1 MNPRK
6 IFAFVGGAVLLAAAW
21 RAWGWQGVA
30 LAVGGIVMYLLLHF
44 NRMMQ
49 TFKRASERPLGHV
62 GSAVMLNAKLKP
74 GVNLLHVIAM
84 TKALGVQLSK
94 PGEQPEVFRWTDG
107 TNSHVTCEFVNGKL
121 AKWELW
127 RPGEAD
133 TPEPGALPPATPD
146 ETAPR

>member
-1 MNPRK
+1 MNLRK
-6 IFAFVGGAVLLAAAW
+6 VSALVGGIVLLAAAW

-30 LAVGGIVMYLLLHF
+30 LAIGGIIMYLLLHF

-49 TFKRASERPLGHV
+49 AFKRASERPLGHV
-62 GSAVMLNAKLKP
+62 GSAVMLNARLKP

-94 PGEQPEVFRWTDG
+94 PDEQPEVFRWTDG

-127 RPGEAD
+127 RPGEAAG
-133 TPEPGALPPATPD
+133 E
-146 ETAPR
+146 APLD